1 MRYDDPQ
8 RPTSM
13 LGAVNT
19 PLQTNGS
26 PLPTITLIYP
36 MQSSDA
42 EAVWNCIGPPHCKR
56 PNIVPCG
63 RLPDDA
69 QPCAACQSSGEWGF
83 LCCIHAHRASN
94 RFGTY
99 YGWIR
104 DLGQFQADYLAD
116 PEGALLKYFKYAG
129 PDWEPTTHSPR
140 PTQEIAEEI
149 F

>member
-8 RPTSM
+8 RPQSDI
-13 LGAVNT
+13 GAVHT
-19 PLQTNGS
+19 PLQVNKS
-26 PLPTITLIYP
+26 PLPTITLMYP
-36 MQSSDA
+36 MQNGDQSPWRCTGSA
-42 EAVWNCIGPPHCKR
+42 CPRSNPPHTL
-56 PNIVPCG
+56 NE
-63 RLPDDA
+63 DE
-69 QPCAACQSSGEWGF
+69 QPCARCVGDAEWGW
-83 LCCIHAHRASN
+83 LCCIHAHRESN

-116 PEGALLKYFKYAG
+116 PENALLKYFKYSG

-140 PTQEIAEEI
+140 GTQEIKEEI